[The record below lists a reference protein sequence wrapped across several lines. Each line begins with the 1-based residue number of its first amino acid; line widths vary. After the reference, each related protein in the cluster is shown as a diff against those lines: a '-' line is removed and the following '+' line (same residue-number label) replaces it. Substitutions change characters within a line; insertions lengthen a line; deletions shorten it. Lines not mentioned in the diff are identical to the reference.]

1 MPLPYYNQRSQIQNR
16 QKDKWY
22 HNVGEFVL
30 DPRNIGTAV
39 GSIWGSPGAA
49 VGSALGGM
57 LPGVDFGPE
66 DDARQSSLGGGVG
79 EAVGGVTRDAARGY
93 GAAELGQM
101 GVDKLQGAF
110 ADPLTAQATAQGAGV
125 VPGPTEFGLSS
136 NIGGADPLMAQGAV
150 GGEASFMTTPDF
162 GGAGVGGGGMGA
174 DALAMNNPNL
184 LGFSGLESG
193 GIDAAAATENLSQ
206 SAANAA
212 NPDWLREMMEK
223 QGKMSTLE
231 KAFLISQI
239 MGTAA
244 NIQGGLS
251 QQRQYQQ
258 SRGPGNPFDLA
269 MADAFG
275 QDRNRSGVSSYQDY
289 IKRVG

>member
-1 MPLPYYNQRSQIQNR
+1 MPLPYYNQRRPIQNT

-39 GSIWGSPGAA
+39 GGFFGGSPGAA
-49 VGSALGGM
+49 AGSALGGM
-57 LPGVDFGPE
+57 IPGVDFGPE
-66 DDARQSSLGGGVG
+66 DDARQSSLEGGFG
-79 EAVGGVTRDAARGY
+79 EVVGGVTRDAARGY

-110 ADPLTAQATAQGAGV
+110 ADPLAQGAGAG
-125 VPGPTEFGLSS
+125 VPGPLPFELSS
-136 NIGGADPLMAQGAV
+136 NIGGADPLMAQVAAQGAV
-150 GGEASFMTTPDF
+150 GGEAGFMTTPDF
-162 GGAGVGGGGMGA
+162 GGAGVGSPGPTPFEMSSNVGGA
-174 DALAMNNPNL
+174 
-184 LGFSGLESG
+184 G
-193 GIDAAAATENLSQ
+193 GINAAAATENLSQ